1 MKKSTTT
8 ATRKVNVTICVQLSE
23 KGQRNEIKKG
33 RSGKPQVLVKGRISP
48 EDVDLFK
55 VDADGRLLTEQRHD
69 SVLTVDEL
77 LRRRGHGRGP
87 PRRQGASVSRKRN
100 HRVDRSLDPVFL
112 AGAATSHAGGPAGGS
127 VRMNRLAWDC
137 GRHG

>member
-33 RSGKPQVLVKGRISP
+33 RSGKPKVLVKGRISP

-55 VDADGRLLTEQRHD
+55 VDADGRLFTEQRHD

-77 LRRRGHGRGP
+77 VQAARARARAADETRRIGFEEEESSG
-87 PRRQGASVSRKRN
+87 
-100 HRVDRSLDPVFL
+100 
-112 AGAATSHAGGPAGGS
+112 
-127 VRMNRLAWDC
+127 
-137 GRHG
+137 